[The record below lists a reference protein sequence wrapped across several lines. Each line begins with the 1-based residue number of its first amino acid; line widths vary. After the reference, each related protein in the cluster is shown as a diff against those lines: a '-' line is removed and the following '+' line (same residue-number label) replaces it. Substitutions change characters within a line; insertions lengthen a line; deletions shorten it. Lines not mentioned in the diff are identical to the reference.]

1 MRLVIV
7 KKRKFSYHLQTIVLF
22 CTSLLIL
29 CGLAFMA
36 YYIDSKMVETITS
49 TYMIQQQTMIEQ
61 ESRHL
66 KEVYEKNK
74 DGDVDT
80 LFSSYI
86 QEEQHSDTGYWFLY
100 TPQRILFEK
109 DAMQTTMLEGKTL
122 EVLVKE
128 WVASEGVNATQ
139 ANALFHGKTN
149 SLVLSKSQQA
159 ALEIVTANRFEVG
172 EHVYVIGSA
181 IQQQDVLTMAR
192 YPSLRWF
199 LYLTICVFGL
209 LILLYTIW
217 LWRNLREVKR
227 QVKLADEQL
236 HEHNSEK
243 TRMEQELR
251 ERRRQVKDFQLM
263 DSLSLF
269 YNREYFYTLLLNMTR
284 QNLKSLGMIVVEISS
299 THQLILKN
307 GLECE
312 QQILTQVKEAIVT
325 SLRDENVIA
334 RVRDNR
340 IVITVLNDDYH
351 IMSDDCAKLESA
363 IKLLHLSLSIK
374 VYSVIQMP
382 NESAMDMYQRIDRI
396 ISAS

>member
-1 MRLVIV
+1 M
-7 KKRKFSYHLQTIVLF
+7 KKKKFSYHIRISILI
-22 CTSLLIL
+22 CTSSLIL
-29 CGLAFMA
+29 AGLGGMA
-36 YYIDSKMVETITS
+36 YYLDRKMIATITS
-49 TYMIQQQTMIEQ
+49 EFMVQQEAMIDQ

-74 DGDVDT
+74 DADVDA
-80 LFSSYI
+80 LFTSYV
-86 QEEQHSDTGYWFLY
+86 QEEQSGGASYWFLY
-100 TPQRILFEK
+100 TPEKILFEK
-109 DAMQTTMLEGKTL
+109 DAMQTTMLEGKSL
-122 EVLVKE
+122 EDVIKE
-128 WVASEGVNATQ
+128 WVSKEGVNATQ

-149 SLVLSKSQQA
+149 STLFSKEKQA
-159 ALEIVTANRFEVG
+159 AIEIVTANRFEVG
-172 EHVYVIGSA
+172 EHVYVLGSA
-181 IQQQDVLTMAR
+181 IAVPDVLALVN
-192 YPSLRWF
+192 YGNLRF
-199 LYLTICVFGL
+199 LLYVFVIVIALCVFL
-209 LILLYTIW
+209 FAIW
-217 LWRNLREVKR
+217 IWRSMKEAKK
-227 QVKLADEQL
+227 QETKAMDQL
-236 HEHNSEK
+236 HQHNSER

-284 QNLKSLGMIVVEISS
+284 QNLKSLGMIVVELSS

-307 GLECE
+307 GLEAE
-312 QQILTQVKEAIVT
+312 QQLLSQIKEVILN

-351 IMSDDCAKLESA
+351 VMSEDCAQLERA
-363 IKLLHLSLSIK
+363 IKLLHLPISIK

-396 ISAS
+396 ISVS